1 MTVSRRS
8 ILKGIAAAGAVASTA
23 SCVESEAPSEKST
36 VAAAGSNPAPANGL
50 ELPAAPNQLILN
62 YENAIREMSNAGVDL
77 LLCAD
82 PVNVYYLT
90 NHQAVTAKIGMDG
103 LTYASLSASSDSKP
117 TYIGNEIA
125 YYFDA
130 PGQAVTDAT
139 DRRFYSFPTEPEV
152 FAQLESAADIVAAPA
167 GSGFMLKQ
175 HDQYPQSPL
184 EASRIAEI
192 AASTTEINASIDAAL
207 LAEILTADLPNK
219 TIAIDNQN
227 LRRVIEMSGLDLNIV
242 DGERLLRRIRIQKS
256 EAEITMMRY
265 IAQANSMAGLAA
277 ARTVRE
283 GATFRDVRNE
293 FWKECGQYMCN
304 GKYLMMDSH
313 TPTLAE
319 GEIIEGRSFLID
331 CVSTF
336 EGYHGDYGRT
346 VCIGE
351 PNRDMQAVIATLS
364 DVWDKILSELRPG
377 LKYSDLHEL
386 SGKLFAESQV
396 DAQFA
401 VNPHSV
407 GLHHSDD
414 PSTED
419 YMPYMKD
426 NTELVENMVLSVD
439 MPVLDIGHGGT
450 AHLEDLV
457 LIGKDGPE
465 LLNDTNNRFIVV

>member
-1 MTVSRRS
+1 MTISRRS
-8 ILKGIAAAGAVASTA
+8 VLKGMAAAGALASTA
-23 SCVESEAPSEKST
+23 SCAQSEAPVDESVIEEPNLNSNSET
-36 VAAAGSNPAPANGL
+36 ALDLPRAPDSL
-50 ELPAAPNQLILN
+50 LLN
-62 YENAIREMSNAGVDL
+62 HENAIREMQNAGIDL

-90 NHQAVTAKIGMDG
+90 NHQSVTSKIGVDG
-103 LTYASLSASSDSKP
+103 LTYAALSASSNRKP
-117 TYIGNEIA
+117 VYIGNQVS

-130 PGQAVTDAT
+130 PGDAVTAAT
-139 DRRFYSFPTEPEV
+139 DRRFYSSPADPEL
-152 FAQLESAADIVAAPA
+152 FATLESAADMVAAPA
-167 GSGFMLKQ
+167 VSQFMLKQ
-175 HDQYPQSPL
+175 HGQYPQSAS
-184 EASRIAEI
+184 EASRLKQIE
-192 AASTTEINASIDAAL
+192 AAAGEINASIDAAI
-207 LAEILTADLPNK
+207 LAEILRADLPNK

-227 LRRVIEMSGLDLNIV
+227 LRRVIEMSGLDVNIV
-242 DGERLLRRIRIQKS
+242 DGERLIRRIRIQKS
-256 EAEITMMRY
+256 AAEVTMMRY

-277 ARTVRE
+277 ARSVRE
-283 GATFRDVRNE
+283 GATFRDMRSE
-293 FWKECGQYMCN
+293 FWKECGQHMCN
-304 GKYLMMDSH
+304 GKYLMIDTH
-313 TPTLAE
+313 TPSLAD

-351 PNRDMQAVIATLS
+351 PNRDMQAVADTLS
-364 DVWDKILSELRPG
+364 SVWDRILSELRPG
-377 LKYSDLHEL
+377 LTYADLYKL
-386 SGKLFAESQV
+386 SGKLFAESKV

-401 VNPHSV
+401 INPHSV

-414 PSTED
+414 PGSQD
-419 YMPYMKD
+419 YLPYLKD
-426 NTELVENMVLSVD
+426 NATLVENMVLSVD